1 MLTFHPYCHWLIVA
15 LDYLL
20 SFIVAAVASQCTAQW
35 SCWQWQ
41 LLHSSS
47 PSLVC
52 EAVAVT
58 ACHAVEAPRCQCCAM
73 AAVSARFTLAVVPFW
88 KSHISPFSFS
98 PAICVR
104 PLSLPQDCIAVLD
117 VSAVTASCFFIVH
130 HSRRRCHHLLYHA
143 ASWHSL
149 RCCFLRC
156 FLPLLL
162 AAASCHCFLPLLL
175 AAALPLLLAAASCH
189 CLPVIG
195 IAIWLLRNADV
206 CWYIMSIDVDSIAP
220 LGLWCKSF
228 YTIISPILPESS
240 T

>member
-1 MLTFHPYCHWLIVA
+1 
-15 LDYLL
+15 
-20 SFIVAAVASQCTAQW
+20 
-35 SCWQWQ
+35 
-41 LLHSSS
+41 
-47 PSLVC
+47 
-52 EAVAVT
+52 
-58 ACHAVEAPRCQCCAM
+58 M

-162 AAASCHCFLPLLL
+162 ATASCRCFLLLLLATASCRCFLPLL
-175 AAALPLLLAAASCH
+175 ASDWYCH
-189 CLPVIG
+189 LITAECRCVLIH
-195 IAIWLLRNADV
+195 N
-206 CWYIMSIDVDSIAP
+206 VDR
-220 LGLWCKSF
+220 CRQHR
-228 YTIISPILPESS
+228 TIRTVMQIILYDH
-240 T
+240 